1 MNRITRRVP
10 GLCGLLLAAGLL
22 WPWAS
27 AQAALRLQLDAD
39 SLSPPQMAATQGV
52 LDAALAR
59 LPPSLVTETERTL
72 TVRWSDS
79 LPHATTGRARS
90 RALLLNRRLLPLLE
104 AEAADSARAVE
115 PGSNSGTRGSDPALQ
130 TPQTPPAGR
139 SARTEILATLLHE
152 VAHFHDRHTGLSADS
167 RLLDLAGWQV
177 KVKRPRARASEN
189 PFVDRTPDP
198 YELTSPRE
206 FVAVNLEHFLLDPEY
221 ACRRPALHRYF
232 SAHFGWAPPHAGCPP
247 GFTYLAVD
255 ADGDIAGD
263 GSAPLATLD
272 PARVTSVEYLLAEGN
287 SEPMSRWGHSMLRLV
302 VCAPGRPPGP
312 DCRLDLQHH
321 LVLSFRAFVE
331 DVQLSSWR
339 GLTGSYP
346 SRLFVLPL
354 AQVVDEYTR
363 DQLRGLQSIPLQL
376 EREEIVALLERAA
389 RLHWSYDGRY
399 YFISNNCA
407 VETFKLLHDGVP
419 RLAQAR
425 LDAITP
431 TGLLRK
437 LERSDIADA
446 GVLDDVGEARRLGY
460 RFDSLRER
468 YQAMFEIA
476 RSELGLPQAR
486 VEDWFAL
493 DAAAR
498 RAGFAHAGIRA
509 TAALLLLEESAR
521 RRQLVLA
528 RQELKRRYLDARG
541 DLDSGAFADVAATL
555 QQILAGSGVLSRPAT
570 LFAGQPGYGLPQ
582 PAEIDAL
589 QTVASTRTRRLAA
602 LGNQLT
608 SGVEALLDPAVRDEL
623 AATEENLQSLRTQ
636 MGRLNR
642 EAGGLELP

>member
-1 MNRITRRVP
+1 MNRIASGILR
-10 GLCGLLLAAGLL
+10 LCGLVLAAGL
-22 WPWAS
+22 WCPWGAAHAGLRLELDSDGLS
-27 AQAALRLQLDAD
+27 AQQV
-39 SLSPPQMAATQGV
+39 AATQSL
-52 LDAALAR
+52 LDDALTR
-59 LPPSLVTETERTL
+59 LPPSLLAQTDQTL
-72 TVRWSDS
+72 TVRWSDR

-104 AEAADSARAVE
+104 AELAAS
-115 PGSNSGTRGSDPALQ
+115 SDEVDASQNRVAYGANPAQQ
-130 TPQTPPAGR
+130 TPHPSAAGR
-139 SARTEILATLLHE
+139 SARTEIMATLLHE
-152 VAHFHDRHTGLSADS
+152 VAHFHDRHTGLSADP

-206 FVAVNLEHFLLDPEY
+206 FLAVNLEHFLLDPEY

-232 SAHFGWAPPHAGCPP
+232 SAHFGWAPPHEDCSP

-263 GSAPLATLD
+263 GAALATLD
-272 PARVTSVEYLLAEGN
+272 PARVTSIEYLLAEGN

-312 DCRLDLQHH
+312 DCRLDLHH
-321 LVLSFRAFVE
+321 HVVLSFRAFVD

-376 EREEIVALLERAA
+376 ERDEIAALLERAA

-419 RLAQAR
+419 RLAQSR
-425 LDAITP
+425 IDAITP

-437 LERSDIADA
+437 LERADIADA
-446 GVLDDVGEARRLGY
+446 GVLEDAAEARRLGY

-476 RSELGLPQAR
+476 RGELALPQTR
-486 VEDWFAL
+486 VEDWFTLGAS
-493 DAAAR
+493 AR
-498 RAGFAHAGIRA
+498 RAHFDDAGTRA

-528 RQELKRRYLDARG
+528 RQELKRRFLGSRSDPEV
-541 DLDSGAFADVAATL
+541 GAFADVDATL
-555 QQILAGSGVLSRPAT
+555 QQILVDSGFLSRPAT
-570 LFAGQPGYGLPQ
+570 LFAGEPGYGLPQ

-589 QTVASTRTRRLAA
+589 QTDAAARTRRLAA

-608 SGVEALLDPAVRDEL
+608 SGVEALLDTAVRDEL
-623 AATEENLQSLRTQ
+623 AATAENLQSLRTQ

-642 EAGGLELP
+642 EAGGLELR